1 MLFNNKI
8 FYPNPFVL
16 GNNDYDNDYDDDNIY
31 SLTESN
37 KNLINYRNSYI
48 SGMDKEKRDM
58 DNYLTFRNKL
68 EELNN
73 TKKRSNFRIIW
84 YAKKIWKPKKI
95 QTINFISDLDNILK
109 KKRNEELKKE
119 NYLEQL
125 ELEINHEKEKNKKLM
140 EAKHIRKKAKQNEM
154 IKKMEKESNIKL
166 LNYKK
171 AKEIEKKKN

>member
-8 FYPNPFVL
+8 FNPNPFLL

-48 SGMDKEKRDM
+48 SGMDKEKRDI

-73 TKKRSNFRIIW
+73 TKKEAILELYNMQIKYESQ
-84 YAKKIWKPKKI
+84 KKI
-95 QTINFISDLDNILK
+95 QTF
-109 KKRNEELKKE
+109 
-119 NYLEQL
+119 YL
-125 ELEINHEKEKNKKLM
+125 
-140 EAKHIRKKAKQNEM
+140 
-154 IKKMEKESNIKL
+154 
-166 LNYKK
+166 
-171 AKEIEKKKN
+171 

>member
-37 KNLINYRNSYI
+37 KNPINYRNSYI
-48 SGMDKEKRDM
+48 SGMDKEKRDI

-73 TKKRSNFRIIW
+73 NKKEAILELYNMQ
-84 YAKKIWKPKKI
+84 KKYESQKKI
-95 QTINFISDLDNILK
+95 QTF
-109 KKRNEELKKE
+109 
-119 NYLEQL
+119 YL
-125 ELEINHEKEKNKKLM
+125 
-140 EAKHIRKKAKQNEM
+140 
-154 IKKMEKESNIKL
+154 
-166 LNYKK
+166 
-171 AKEIEKKKN
+171 